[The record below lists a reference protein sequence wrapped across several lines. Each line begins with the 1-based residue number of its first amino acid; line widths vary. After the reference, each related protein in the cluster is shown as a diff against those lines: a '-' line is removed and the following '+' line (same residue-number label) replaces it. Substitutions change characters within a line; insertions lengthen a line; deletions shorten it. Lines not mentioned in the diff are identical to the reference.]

1 MDAKSLLVPPPLF
14 VRPIGTT
21 NQETGRRSQA
31 RGYLSVR
38 NITGVDLRDVS
49 VHLSSE
55 PPFVTPGV
63 WRIDR
68 IAAAD
73 VHHLTTVDLKLD
85 QAFLS
90 SLTASRRAELVVR
103 VESSRQ
109 PLAERK
115 IEVNLLPPGTGQ
127 NDANSRQQ

>member
-1 MDAKSLLVPPPLF
+1 MDAKGLLVPPPLF

-31 RGYLSVR
+31 RGDLSVR

-55 PPFVTPGV
+55 PPFVTPEV

-73 VHHLTTVDLKLD
+73 VHHLTTVDLKID

-103 VESSRQ
+103 VKSSRQ

>member
-1 MDAKSLLVPPPLF
+1 MQKAYQSRRRYSF
-14 VRPIGTT
+14 VRL
-21 NQETGRRSQA
+21 A
-31 RGYLSVR
+31 RQIRKLAEDHRHEGISLSATSPASTSATSPFTFPPNR
-38 NITGVDLRDVS
+38 P
-49 VHLSSE
+49 SS
-55 PPFVTPGV
+55 PPESGAST
-63 WRIDR
+63 
-68 IAAAD
+68 ASAAD
-73 VHHLTTVDLKLD
+73 AHHLTTVDLKLD